1 MDVKWDN
8 SNHEIFVI
16 ICYGILSIVEDYH
29 SKMHDARPS
38 FRDEW

>member
-1 MDVKWDN
+1 MNAKWNN

-16 ICYGILSIVEDYH
+16 MCFEILSIVENVI

-38 FRDEW
+38 FGDEW